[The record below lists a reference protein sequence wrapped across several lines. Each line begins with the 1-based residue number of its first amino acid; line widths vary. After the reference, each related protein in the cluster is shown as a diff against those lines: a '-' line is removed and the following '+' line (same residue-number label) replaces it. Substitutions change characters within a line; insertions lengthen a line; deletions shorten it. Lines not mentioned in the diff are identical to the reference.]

1 MKNSRFQSNITL
13 AAAHTRFNWVHSSF
27 CQSEIE
33 HFLRFAKQRLL
44 LTSFQ
49 TPDTPQEEHWLRLVN
64 LAYFQLWLA
73 RPLAQAHLRP
83 WERHLPNVRLR
94 PLPPT
99 LVQRSFAQIIRR
111 FGTPARSPKP
121 RGYPKGRRKGVR
133 LTPRPR
139 LSVVRK

>member
-1 MKNSRFQSNITL
+1 
-13 AAAHTRFNWVHSSF
+13 VHSSF